1 MAPGPGCRLPVE
13 SARRMKL
20 LRRQPLLAIPLFFLL
35 YGYGTIDVADFQR
48 LSAAPL
54 ALNTDAGK
62 QFLQFS
68 PLPYFLGYPFT
79 RAVGARPSFVIV
91 MGAGLVLFVLSL
103 RRLAAQRYG
112 LHKNDAMLMLLATPL
127 LIVMTQ
133 YIGKSDPYVVGFA
146 LLLPTLT
153 NPLLQMLVAGLVVL
167 SHFEMGLLILA
178 SAMVLGIVPWRAAI
192 AGGVLGFALIYGYHH
207 YLLPAVPQ
215 SRADIGMTLL
225 REALDAFGRTPV
237 LHLIFT
243 FGPFW
248 VCVFGAG
255 AMGWRWLLMLAGTA
269 LVAAVTIDFTRVFII
284 VGLPLAIAVVDRIVA
299 RLTAAAGEP
308 APAWLGAVPLLVL
321 VQAHLIGLYVY
332 DSRMV
337 ELARRLLD

>member
-1 MAPGPGCRLPVE
+1 
-13 SARRMKL
+13 MKL
-20 LRRQPLLAIPLFFLL
+20 LRRQPLLAIPLFLIL

-54 ALNTDAGK
+54 SLNTDAGK

-79 RAVGARPSFVIV
+79 RALGPRWSFLIV
-91 MGAGLVLFVLSL
+91 MGGGLALFVWSL
-103 RRLAAQRYG
+103 WRLAAQRYG
-112 LHKNDAMLMLLATPL
+112 SHKNDAVLMLLATPL

-133 YIGKSDPYVVGFA
+133 YVGKSDPYVVAFT

-153 NPLLQMLVAGLVVL
+153 NPLLQIIVACLLVS
-167 SHFEMGLLILA
+167 SHFEMGLLILG
-178 SAMVLGIVPWRAAI
+178 SATVLGIVPWRAAV
-192 AGGVLGFALIYGYHH
+192 AGAVLGFAAIYGYHH

-215 SRADIGMTLL
+215 SRADIGMLLL
-225 REALDAFGRTPV
+225 REALDAVGRTPT

-269 LVAAVTIDFTRVFII
+269 LVASITIDFTRVFII
-284 VGLPLAIAVVDRIVA
+284 VGLPLAIAVVDRIVS
-299 RLTAAAGEP
+299 RLRASAGEP
-308 APAWLGAVPLLVL
+308 APAWLGAVPLLVF
-321 VQAHLIGLYVY
+321 VQAHLIGLYAY
-332 DSRMV
+332 DSRIV
-337 ELARRLLD
+337 ELARRWLDR

>member
-1 MAPGPGCRLPVE
+1 ME
-13 SARRMKL
+13 L
-20 LRRQPLLAIPLFFLL
+20 LRRQPLLAIPLFLVL

-54 ALNTDAGK
+54 SLNTDAGK

-79 RAVGARPSFVIV
+79 RALGPRPSFLIV
-91 MGAGLVLFVLSL
+91 MGAGLMLFVLSL

-112 LHKNDAMLMLLATPL
+112 SHGNDAMLMFLATPL

-133 YIGKSDPYVVGFA
+133 YIGKSDPYVIAFA

-153 NPLLQMLVAGLVVL
+153 NPLLQILVASLVVL
-167 SHFEMGLLILA
+167 SHLEMGLLILA
-178 SAMVLGIVPWRAAI
+178 SAAILGIVPWRAAI
-192 AGGVLGFALIYGYHH
+192 GGAVLGVALMSGYHH
-207 YLLPAVPQ
+207 LLLPAPPQ

-225 REALDAFGRTPV
+225 RESLDALGRTPI

-255 AMGWRWLLMLAGTA
+255 RMGGRWLLMLAGTA
-269 LVAAVTIDFTRVFII
+269 LVASVTIDFTRVFIL
-284 VGLPLAIAVVDRIVA
+284 VGLPLAIAVVDRIVS
-299 RLTAAAGEP
+299 RLQTMADEP
-308 APAWLGAVPLLVL
+308 APAWLGAVPLLVF
-321 VQAHLIGLYVY
+321 VQAHLIGLYAY
-332 DSRMV
+332 DSRVV
-337 ELARRLLD
+337 ELASRLFD